1 MAIDYTSKVKLQ
13 GGLSEGT
20 LRQMDEVAKA
30 NAGVGKYENKGFE
43 GAMDELGKYGQD
55 KLDDAKTEQE
65 NLKVEEEKKN
75 KDAEDKFGKISEEV
89 QALGGSLGPNYFDSI
104 YDDMAGL
111 KEQYLNATTDKEKAA
126 VMAKVN
132 EYKLE
137 TENLKQSRKDMS
149 ESQTPP
155 DGGPTLFSSSMTADQ
170 KHIMTEFLG
179 NKTRIIKNE
188 DGSRSHEITLPNGET
203 KVMTADEISGM
214 QILKA
219 NDFDLALS
227 KDMQNA
233 LSVGS
238 ENGFYDQEG
247 IRNKINNSITDDN
260 VASLINDA
268 MGGGKSFKQD
278 LSEGLETSQ
287 YQDIAKMLPE
297 DIMQKEGDEEFWYSN
312 ISKADA
318 DAISGALTDPNNE
331 FYSSDVT
338 KNALSNYFMGI
349 VDNNYTKGQNYRQ
362 ESGVQDAQRE
372 GNLSN
377 IKGSF
382 ETGGNNRLANK

>member
-1 MAIDYTSKVKLQ
+1 MAIDYTSGGPKLK
-13 GGLSEGT
+13 GKLSEGT
-20 LRQMDEVAKA
+20 LKQMDEVAKA

-43 GAMDELGKYGQD
+43 GAMDELAKYGQD
-55 KLDDAKTEQE
+55 KIDDAKAEEE
-65 NLKVEEEKKN
+65 NLKAEEEKKN
-75 KDAEDKFGKISEEV
+75 KEAEDKFGKISEEV

-104 YDDMAGL
+104 YDDMAVL

-126 VMAKVN
+126 IMNKVN

-137 TENLKQSRKDMS
+137 TENLKQSRLDMS
-149 ESQTPP
+149 DSQKNN
-155 DGGPTLFSSSMTADQ
+155 LLSNSMTAEQ

-188 DGSRSHEITLPNGET
+188 DGSRSHEITLPNGE
-203 KVMTADEISGM
+203 KKIMTADEISDM

-260 VASLINDA
+260 IASLINDP

-278 LSEGLETSQ
+278 LAEGLEASQ
-287 YQDIAKMLPE
+287 YQDLAKMLPS
-297 DIMQKEGDEEFWYSN
+297 DIVQKEEDEEFWYSN
-312 ISKADA
+312 LSKSDVE
-318 DAISGALTDPNNE
+318 ALSNAFTDPNNE
-331 FYSSDVT
+331 FYSADVT
-338 KNALSNYFMGI
+338 KSALSNYFMGI
-349 VDNNYTKGQNYRQ
+349 VDKNYTKGQNYRQ
-362 ESGVQDAQRE
+362 ESGVQNAQRE

-382 ETGGNNRLANK
+382 ETGGKDRLANK

>member
-1 MAIDYTSKVKLQ
+1 MAIDYTSGGPKLK
-13 GGLSEGT
+13 GKLSEGT

-30 NAGVGKYENKGFE
+30 NAGLGKYENKGFE
-43 GAMDELGKYGQD
+43 GAMDELAKYGQD
-55 KLDDAKTEQE
+55 KIDDAKTEQE
-65 NLKVEEEKKN
+65 DLKAEEEKKN
-75 KDAEDKFGKISEEV
+75 KDAEDKFSKVSEDV

-111 KEQYLNATTDKEKAA
+111 KEQYLNATTDKDKAA
-126 VMAKVN
+126 IMAKVN

-137 TENLKQSRKDMS
+137 TENLRQSRNDMS
-149 ESQTPP
+149 DSQTQK
-155 DGGPTLFSSSMTADQ
+155 LLSNSMTADQ
-170 KHIMTEFLG
+170 KHIMTEFLD

-219 NDFDLALS
+219 KDFDLALS
-227 KDMQNA
+227 KDMESA

-238 ENGFYDQEG
+238 ENGYYDQEG

-260 VASLINDA
+260 VASLINDP

-318 DAISGALTDPNNE
+318 DAISSALTDPNNE
-331 FYSSDVT
+331 FYSSGVT

-349 VDNNYTKGQNYRQ
+349 IDKNYDKGQKHRKK
-362 ESGVQDAQRE
+362 SGEQNAQRE

-382 ETGGNNRLANK
+382 NAGGSNRLANQ

>member
-1 MAIDYTSKVKLQ
+1 MAIDYTSGSPKLK
-13 GGLSEGT
+13 GKLSEGT
-20 LRQMDEVAKA
+20 LKQMDEVAKA

-43 GAMDELGKYGQD
+43 GAMDELAKYGQD
-55 KLDDAKTEQE
+55 KIDDAKTEQE
-65 NLKVEEEKKN
+65 NLKAEEKKKN

-126 VMAKVN
+126 IMAKVN

-137 TENLKQSRKDMS
+137 TENLKQARLDMS
-149 ESQTPP
+149 DSQAK
-155 DGGPTLFSSSMTADQ
+155 GILSSSMTADQ

-179 NKTRIIKNE
+179 NKTRIIKNK

-203 KVMTADEISGM
+203 KVMTADEILGM

-227 KDMQNA
+227 KDMENA
-233 LSVGS
+233 LTVGS

-260 VASLINDA
+260 IASLINDP

-278 LSEGLETSQ
+278 LSEGLEASQ

-318 DAISGALTDPNNE
+318 DAISNALTDPNNE

-349 VDNNYTKGQNYRQ
+349 VDNNYAKGQNYRRKA
-362 ESGVQDAQRE
+362 GVENAQFE
-372 GNLSN
+372 GELEGEKTLGKTSVTY
-377 IKGSF
+377 KGNV
-382 ETGGNNRLANK
+382 G

>member
-1 MAIDYTSKVKLQ
+1 MAIDYTSGGPKLK
-13 GGLSEGT
+13 GKLSEGT
-20 LRQMDEVAKA
+20 LKQMDEVAKA

-43 GAMDELGKYGQD
+43 GAMDELAKYGQD
-55 KLDDAKTEQE
+55 KIDDAES
-65 NLKVEEEKKN
+65 LKAEEEKKN
-75 KDAEDKFGKISEEV
+75 KEAEDKFSKVSEDV

-111 KEQYLNATTDKEKAA
+111 KEQYLNATTDKERAA

-137 TENLKQSRKDMS
+137 TENLKQSRTDMS
-149 ESQTPP
+149 DSQTK
-155 DGGPTLFSSSMTADQ
+155 GMFSSSMTADQ

-188 DGSRSHEITLPNGET
+188 DGSRSHEITLPNGEK
-203 KVMTADEISGM
+203 KVMTADEISDM

-227 KDMQNA
+227 KDMENA

-318 DAISGALTDPNNE
+318 DAISNALTDPNNE

-362 ESGVQDAQRE
+362 ESGVQNAQRE

-377 IKGSF
+377 IKGSVGA
-382 ETGGNNRLANK
+382 GGSNRLAK

>member
-1 MAIDYTSKVKLQ
+1 MAIDYTSGGPKLK
-13 GGLSEGT
+13 GKLSEGT
-20 LRQMDEVAKA
+20 LKQMDEVAKA

-43 GAMDELGKYGQD
+43 GAMDELAKYGQD
-55 KLDDAKTEQE
+55 KIDDAES
-65 NLKVEEEKKN
+65 LKAEEEKKN
-75 KDAEDKFGKISEEV
+75 KETEDKFSKVSEEV

-137 TENLKQSRKDMS
+137 TENLKQSRTDMS
-149 ESQTPP
+149 ESQTK
-155 DGGPTLFSSSMTADQ
+155 GMLSSSMTADQ
-170 KHIMTEFLG
+170 KYIMTEFLG
-179 NKTRIIKNE
+179 NKTKIIKNE
-188 DGSRSHEITLPNGET
+188 DGSRSHEVTLPNGE
-203 KVMTADEISGM
+203 KKIMTADEISDM

-227 KDMQNA
+227 KDMENA

-238 ENGFYDQEG
+238 KNGFYDQEG

-260 VASLINDA
+260 VASLINDP

-287 YQDIAKMLPE
+287 YQDLAKMLPE
-297 DIMQKEGDEEFWYSN
+297 NIMQKEGDEEFWYSN

-318 DAISGALTDPNNE
+318 EAISNALTNPNDD
-331 FYSSDVT
+331 FYTSDVT

-362 ESGVQDAQRE
+362 ESGVQNAQRE

-377 IKGSF
+377 IKGSVVA
-382 ETGGNNRLANK
+382 GGSNRLAK

>member
-1 MAIDYTSKVKLQ
+1 MAIDYTSGSPKLK
-13 GGLSEGT
+13 GKLSEGT
-20 LRQMDEVAKA
+20 LKQMDEVAKA

-43 GAMDELGKYGQD
+43 GAMDELAKYGQD
-55 KLDDAKTEQE
+55 KIDDAKTEQE
-65 NLKVEEEKKN
+65 NLKAEEKKKN

-126 VMAKVN
+126 IMAKVN

-137 TENLKQSRKDMS
+137 TENLKQARLDMS
-149 ESQTPP
+149 DSQAK
-155 DGGPTLFSSSMTADQ
+155 GMLSSSMTADQ

-179 NKTRIIKNE
+179 NKTRIIKNK

-203 KVMTADEISGM
+203 KVMTADEILGM

-227 KDMQNA
+227 KDMENA
-233 LSVGS
+233 LTVGS

-260 VASLINDA
+260 IASLINDP

-278 LSEGLETSQ
+278 LSEGLEASQ

-318 DAISGALTDPNNE
+318 DAISNALTDPNNE

-349 VDNNYTKGQNYRQ
+349 VDNNYTKGQNYRRKA
-362 ESGVQDAQRE
+362 GVENAQFE
-372 GNLSN
+372 GELEGE
-377 IKGSF
+377 K
-382 ETGGNNRLANK
+382 T

>member
-1 MAIDYTSKVKLQ
+1 MAIDYTSGGPKLK
-13 GGLSEGT
+13 GKLSEGT
-20 LRQMDEVAKA
+20 LKQMDEVAKA

-43 GAMDELGKYGQD
+43 GAMDELAKYGQD
-55 KLDDAKTEQE
+55 KIDDAES
-65 NLKVEEEKKN
+65 LKAEEEKKN
-75 KDAEDKFGKISEEV
+75 KEAEDKFSKVSEDV

-111 KEQYLNATTDKEKAA
+111 KEQYLNATTDKERAA

-137 TENLKQSRKDMS
+137 TENLKQSRTDMS
-149 ESQTPP
+149 DSQTK
-155 DGGPTLFSSSMTADQ
+155 GMFSSSMTADQ

-188 DGSRSHEITLPNGET
+188 DGSRSHEITLPNGEK
-203 KVMTADEISGM
+203 KVMTADEISDM

-227 KDMQNA
+227 KDMENA

-318 DAISGALTDPNNE
+318 DAISNALTDPNNE

-349 VDNNYTKGQNYRQ
+349 VDNNHTKGQNYRKKA
-362 ESGVQDAQRE
+362 GVENAQFE
-372 GNLSN
+372 GQLEGEKSLGKTNV
-377 IKGSF
+377 IYKGKDL
-382 ETGGNNRLANK
+382 G

>member
-1 MAIDYTSKVKLQ
+1 MAIDYTSGGPKLK
-13 GGLSEGT
+13 GKLSEGT

-43 GAMDELGKYGQD
+43 GAMDELAKYGQD

-65 NLKVEEEKKN
+65 NIKAEEDKKN
-75 KDAEDKFGKISEEV
+75 KNAEDKFGKISEEV
-89 QALGGSLGPNYFDSI
+89 QALGGSLGPNYFDSV
-104 YDDMAGL
+104 YDDMSGV
-111 KEQYLNATTDKEKAA
+111 KEQYLGATTDKEKAA

-137 TENLKQSRKDMS
+137 TANLKQARLDMS
-149 ESQTPP
+149 DSQAK
-155 DGGPTLFSSSMTADQ
+155 GMLSSSMTADQ

-179 NKTRIIKNE
+179 NKTKIIKNA
-188 DGSRSHEITLPNGET
+188 DGSRSHEITLPSGET

-227 KDMQNA
+227 KDMESA

-238 ENGFYDQEG
+238 ENGYYDQEG

-260 VASLINDA
+260 VASLINDP

-278 LSEGLETSQ
+278 ISEGLETSQ

-331 FYSSDVT
+331 FYSSGVT

-349 VDNNYTKGQNYRQ
+349 VDNNHAKGQNYRQ
-362 ESGVQDAQRE
+362 ESGVQNAERK

-377 IKGSF
+377 IQGSAKA
-382 ETGGNNRLANK
+382 GGSNRLANK

>member
-1 MAIDYTSKVKLQ
+1 MAIDYTSGGPKLK
-13 GGLSEGT
+13 GTLSEGT

-43 GAMDELGKYGQD
+43 GAMDELAKYGQD
-55 KLDDAKTEQE
+55 KIDDAKTEQE
-65 NLKVEEEKKN
+65 DLKAEEEKNN
-75 KDAEDKFGKISEEV
+75 KDAEDKFSKVSEEV

-111 KEQYLNATTDKEKAA
+111 KEEYLNATTDKEKAA
-126 VMAKVN
+126 IMNKVN

-137 TENLKQSRKDMS
+137 TENLKQARLDMS
-149 ESQTPP
+149 DSQAK
-155 DGGPTLFSSSMTADQ
+155 GMLSSSMTADQ

-179 NKTRIIKNE
+179 NKTRIIKNK

-203 KVMTADEISGM
+203 KVMTADEILSM

-227 KDMQNA
+227 KDMENA
-233 LSVGS
+233 LAVGS
-238 ENGFYDQEG
+238 ENGYYDQDG
-247 IRNKINNSITDDN
+247 IRNRINNSITDDN
-260 VASLINDA
+260 VASLINDP

-278 LSEGLETSQ
+278 LAEGLEASQ
-287 YQDIAKMLPE
+287 YQDLAKMLPS
-297 DIMQKEGDEEFWYSN
+297 DMVQKEEDEEFWYSN
-312 ISKADA
+312 LSKSDVEAL
-318 DAISGALTDPNNE
+318 SSALTDPNNE
-331 FYSSDVT
+331 FYSSGVT

-349 VDNNYTKGQNYRQ
+349 IDNNHAKGQNYRQ
-362 ESGVQDAQRE
+362 KSGVQNAQFE
-372 GNLSN
+372 GQLSN

-382 ETGGNNRLANK
+382 DAGGNDRLANK

>member
-104 YDDMAGL
+104 YDDMSGL
-111 KEQYLNATTDKEKAA
+111 KEQYLGATTDKEKAA

-137 TENLKQSRKDMS
+137 TENLKQARLDMS
-149 ESQTPP
+149 DSQAK
-155 DGGPTLFSSSMTADQ
+155 GMLSSSMTADQ

-227 KDMQNA
+227 KDMESA

-349 VDNNYTKGQNYRQ
+349 VDNNHTKGQNYRQ
-362 ESGVQDAQRE
+362 KAGVENAQFE
-372 GNLSN
+372 GQLEGEKSLGKTNV
-377 IKGSF
+377 IYKGKDL
-382 ETGGNNRLANK
+382 G

>member
-104 YDDMAGL
+104 YDDMSGL
-111 KEQYLNATTDKEKAA
+111 KEQYLSATTDKEKAA

-137 TENLKQSRKDMS
+137 TENLKQARLDMS
-149 ESQTPP
+149 DSQAK
-155 DGGPTLFSSSMTADQ
+155 GMLSSSMTADQ

-227 KDMQNA
+227 KDMESA

-318 DAISGALTDPNNE
+318 DAISNALTDPNNE

-349 VDNNYTKGQNYRQ
+349 VDNNHTKGQNYRQ
-362 ESGVQDAQRE
+362 KAGVENAQFE
-372 GNLSN
+372 GQLEGEKSLGKTNV
-377 IKGSF
+377 IYKGKDL
-382 ETGGNNRLANK
+382 G

>member
-1 MAIDYTSKVKLQ
+1 MAIDYTSGGPKLK
-13 GGLSEGT
+13 GKLSEGT

-30 NAGVGKYENKGFE
+30 NAGVGEYENKGFE

-65 NLKVEEEKKN
+65 NLKAEEEKKN
-75 KDAEDKFGKISEEV
+75 KDAEDKFSKVSEDV

-104 YDDMAGL
+104 YDDMDGL
-111 KEQYLNATTDKEKAA
+111 KEQYLNATTDKDKAA
-126 VMAKVN
+126 IMAKVN

-137 TENLKQSRKDMS
+137 TENLKQSRNDMS
-149 ESQTPP
+149 DTQAK
-155 DGGPTLFSSSMTADQ
+155 GMFSSSMTADQ

-179 NKTRIIKNE
+179 NKTKIIKNA

-227 KDMQNA
+227 KDMESA

-238 ENGFYDQEG
+238 ENGYYDQEG

-260 VASLINDA
+260 VASLINDP

-278 LSEGLETSQ
+278 ISEGLETSQ

-331 FYSSDVT
+331 FYSADVT

-349 VDNNYTKGQNYRQ
+349 VDNNHAKGQNYRQ
-362 ESGVQDAQRE
+362 QAGVENAQFE
-372 GNLSN
+372 GKLEGVKSLGKSN
-377 IKGSF
+377 VTYK
-382 ETGGNNRLANK
+382 NNVG

>member
-1 MAIDYTSKVKLQ
+1 MAIDYTSGGPKLK
-13 GGLSEGT
+13 GKLSEGT
-20 LRQMDEVAKA
+20 LKQMDEVAKA

-43 GAMDELGKYGQD
+43 GAMDELAKYGQD
-55 KLDDAKTEQE
+55 KIDDAES
-65 NLKVEEEKKN
+65 LKAEEEKKN
-75 KDAEDKFGKISEEV
+75 KEAEDKFSKVSEDV

-111 KEQYLNATTDKEKAA
+111 KEQYLNATTDKERAA

-137 TENLKQSRKDMS
+137 TENLKQSRTDMS
-149 ESQTPP
+149 DSQTK
-155 DGGPTLFSSSMTADQ
+155 GMFSSSMTADQ

-227 KDMQNA
+227 KDMENA

-318 DAISGALTDPNNE
+318 DAISNALTDPNNE

-349 VDNNYTKGQNYRQ
+349 VDNNHTKGQNYRKKA
-362 ESGVQDAQRE
+362 GVENAQFE
-372 GNLSN
+372 GQLEGEKSLGKTNV
-377 IKGSF
+377 IYKGKDL
-382 ETGGNNRLANK
+382 G

>member
-1 MAIDYTSKVKLQ
+1 MAIDYTSGGPKLK
-13 GGLSEGT
+13 GKLSEGT
-20 LRQMDEVAKA
+20 LKQMDEVAKA

-43 GAMDELGKYGQD
+43 GAMDELAKYGQD
-55 KLDDAKTEQE
+55 KIDDAES
-65 NLKVEEEKKN
+65 LKAEEEKKN
-75 KDAEDKFGKISEEV
+75 KEAEDKFSKVSEDV

-111 KEQYLNATTDKEKAA
+111 KEQYLNATTDKERAA

-137 TENLKQSRKDMS
+137 TENLKQSRTDMS
-149 ESQTPP
+149 DSQTK
-155 DGGPTLFSSSMTADQ
+155 GMFSSSMTADQ

-188 DGSRSHEITLPNGET
+188 DGSRSHEITLPNGE
-203 KVMTADEISGM
+203 KKIMTADEISGM

-227 KDMQNA
+227 KDMENA

-318 DAISGALTDPNNE
+318 DAISNALTDPNNE

-349 VDNNYTKGQNYRQ
+349 VDNNHTKGQNYRKKA
-362 ESGVQDAQRE
+362 GVENAQFE
-372 GNLSN
+372 GQLEGEKSLGKTNV
-377 IKGSF
+377 IYKGKDL
-382 ETGGNNRLANK
+382 G

>member
-104 YDDMAGL
+104 YDDMSGL
-111 KEQYLNATTDKEKAA
+111 KEQYLGATTDKEKAA

-137 TENLKQSRKDMS
+137 TENLKQARLDMS
-149 ESQTPP
+149 DSQAK
-155 DGGPTLFSSSMTADQ
+155 GMLSSSMTADQ

-227 KDMQNA
+227 KDMESA

-318 DAISGALTDPNNE
+318 DAISNALTDPNNE

-349 VDNNYTKGQNYRQ
+349 VDNNHTKGQNYRQ
-362 ESGVQDAQRE
+362 KAGVENAQFE
-372 GNLSN
+372 GQLEGEKSLGKTNV
-377 IKGSF
+377 IYKGKDL
-382 ETGGNNRLANK
+382 G